1 MSWEG
6 KDSWTM
12 YQVMQYCCLHLILK
26 KKKSLFLKLLIK
38 KAKAKLSLISRSNPH
53 IRKLS
58 RGVLFG
64 IAGRNVKAFPRN
76 VSYFTKVKFR
86 YIRKPFYSSLLT
98 KNTFIKSTNPSFR
111 FSTSVQLWL
120 NSPQSFY
127 GYPKWNPDRKGKKQ
141 LQP

>member
-1 MSWEG
+1 MKKIKLQIFFDCKEKEKQFFLSWEG

-64 IAGRNVKAFPRN
+64 IAGRNVKPFPRN

-86 YIRKPFYSSLLT
+86 YIRKPFYSSLLP
-98 KNTFIKSTNPSFR
+98 KKYIYQENQ
-111 FSTSVQLWL
+111 SV
-120 NSPQSFY
+120 P
-127 GYPKWNPDRKGKKQ
+127 
-141 LQP
+141 